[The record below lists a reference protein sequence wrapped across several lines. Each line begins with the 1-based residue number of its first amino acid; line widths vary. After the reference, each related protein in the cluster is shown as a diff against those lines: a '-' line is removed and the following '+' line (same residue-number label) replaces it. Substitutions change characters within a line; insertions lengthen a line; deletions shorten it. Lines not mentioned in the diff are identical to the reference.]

1 MVIGRDVNTSL
12 SIMGKSSRMK
22 INKEMEEQSNT
33 KDQINVIDTYRTF
46 YPTRTEYTFFSGA
59 HEIFSRIDHMVG
71 HKTSQQI

>member
-12 SIMGKSSRMK
+12 SITGKSSRMK
-22 INKEMEEQSNT
+22 INEEMEEESNT
-33 KDQINVIDTYRTF
+33 KDQINIIDTYRTF
-46 YPTRTEYTFFSGA
+46 YPTRTEYTFFSGV

>member
-1 MVIGRDVNTSL
+1 MVIGRYVNTSL

-46 YPTRTEYTFFSGA
+46 YPTRTEYTFFSGVD
-59 HEIFSRIDHMVG
+59 EIFSRIDHMVG